1 MSARVD
7 GRLLKAYAHEARQEE
22 HMRMEP
28 TRVIASYREQ
38 LTASIMCGRLVEDGL
53 DAWLE
58 DAEIV
63 ATAPAYSLA
72 YGGVKLRVPESQVER
87 ARAILAEIAEGPG
100 EEWDD
105 GFVEDEGALV
115 AAETAVAVSSAD
127 ELTCPRCGSH
137 AIRLGL
143 TGKATFGVTGVVGAL
158 PWVVPPGTSW
168 GVLVAAYGLRLFWF
182 LAFVSVALYFMRAF
196 DMRCARCGH
205 TDERAAF

>member
-1 MSARVD
+1 
-7 GRLLKAYAHEARQEE
+7 
-22 HMRMEP
+22 MRMEP

-38 LTASIMCGRLVEDGL
+38 LTASIMCGRLIEDGL

-87 ARAILAEIAEGPG
+87 AYAILAEIAEGPG
-100 EEWDD
+100 DAWDD
-105 GFVEDEGALV
+105 EEFVEDEGALV
-115 AAETAVAVSSAD
+115 AAETAVAVSPSD

-137 AIRLGL
+137 KVHLGL

-158 PWVVPPGTSW
+158 PWVAPPGSSW
-168 GVLVAAYGLRLFWF
+168 GVLVAAYGVRLFWI
-182 LAFVSVALYFMRAF
+182 LVFVSAALYFMRAF
-196 DMRCARCGH
+196 DMRCAQCGH
-205 TDERAAF
+205 TGERAEF